1 MNNEFKE
8 YESPVAEVLEMESEG
23 AVLMT
28 SLTGEDINGWED
40 M

>member
-1 MNNEFKE
+1 MNKEFKE
-8 YESPVAEVLEMESEG
+8 YESPVAEVMEMESEG
-23 AVLMT
+23 TALMT

>member
-1 MNNEFKE
+1 MNKKFKE
-8 YESPVAEVLEMESEG
+8 YESPVAEVLEMEPEG

>member
-1 MNNEFKE
+1 MNKKFKE
-8 YESPVAEVLEMESEG
+8 YGSPVAEVLEMESEG
-23 AVLMT
+23 AALMT